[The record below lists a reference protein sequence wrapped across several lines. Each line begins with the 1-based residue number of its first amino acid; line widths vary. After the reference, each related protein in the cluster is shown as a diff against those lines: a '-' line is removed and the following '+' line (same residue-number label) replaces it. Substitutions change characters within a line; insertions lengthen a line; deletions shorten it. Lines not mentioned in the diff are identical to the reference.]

1 MENKKGFGQA
11 MNQILEGRGFY
22 IVVALCAA
30 IIGVSVWSMLR
41 SPTPAA
47 DEQEFDEVLSD
58 VEITPYDPVAPEVA
72 EAEEEEEIS
81 ETTESSETPEEAEQP
96 AAETAS
102 DASPVWPLEGEVSRD
117 YSMDALQYDDT
128 MADWR
133 THDGV
138 DILAE
143 AGTKVAAI
151 RAGMVQNVYADDR
164 LGTCV
169 VIDHGDGLVMTYA
182 NLQQTP
188 TVYAGDSVK
197 AGDVIGSVGE
207 TAIAESAQQSH
218 LHLSAASNGAS
229 ANPLDYLPKKT

>member
-11 MNQILEGRGFY
+11 MNQILEGHGFY

-58 VEITPYDPVAPEVA
+58 VETVPYDPVAPV
-72 EAEEEEEIS
+72 I
-81 ETTESSETPEEAEQP
+81 EEAEQEEALTEIPEAKEEP
-96 AAETAS
+96 AAETAEEI
-102 DASPVWPLEGEVSRD
+102 SPVWPVDGEISRE
-117 YSMDALQYDDT
+117 YSMDALQYDKT
-128 MADWR
+128 MSDWR

-143 AGTKVAAI
+143 AGTKVMAV
-151 RAGMVQNVYADDR
+151 RSGTVQNVYADDR

-169 VIDHGDGLVMTYA
+169 VIDHGDGLVLTYA

-188 TVYAGDSVK
+188 TVYVGDSVK
-197 AGDVIGSVGE
+197 AGDVIGAVGE
-207 TAIAESAQQSH
+207 TAAAESAQETH
-218 LHLSAASNGAS
+218 LHLSASVNGAS
-229 ANPLDYLPKKT
+229 VNPLDYLPKKT